1 MARLTD
7 LLLRNAQC
15 VRAVPR
21 QTRGG
26 LSGGWGI

>member
-7 LLLRNAQC
+7 LLLRNAYC

-26 LSGGWGI
+26 LSGG